1 MGTHTISTH
10 VHKTP
15 QNSDNMTETDK
26 DQSGSEKLKYQKPPR
41 PRTQTT
47 EPTQDNKRTAK
58 RKTSQNNQD
67 TM

>member
-1 MGTHTISTH
+1 
-10 VHKTP
+10 
-15 QNSDNMTETDK
+15 MTETDK